1 MKIFNNKVVLAVI
14 GLIISLLITIGSVSP
29 DTPVINVA
37 VYAIVVTAVVSILAE
52 AFRLLTVDGA
62 CWQWTR
68 IVSWL
73 AGGVVGTILGFVFH
87 SFSFI

>member
-14 GLIISLLITIGSVSP
+14 GLIISLLITIGAITP
-29 DTPVINVA
+29 DVPVLNIV
-37 VYAIVVTAVVSILAE
+37 VYALVVTSVMSILAE

-62 CWQWTR
+62 RWQWTR

-87 SFSFI
+87 SFI